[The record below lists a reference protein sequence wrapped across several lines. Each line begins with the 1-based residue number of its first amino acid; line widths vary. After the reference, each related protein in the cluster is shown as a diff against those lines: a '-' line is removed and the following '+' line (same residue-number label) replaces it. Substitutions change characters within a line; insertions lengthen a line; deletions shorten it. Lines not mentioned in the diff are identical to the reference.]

1 MNLNPAAQQKD
12 PCEAAK
18 FYADEGIS
26 VLPLVGKKPK
36 FDWLDRQYER
46 ATTGRISMWN
56 YNGFFGNVGIVC
68 GQVSG
73 NLIVIDLD
81 GREAVM
87 KWEIAWPQYF
97 HTFTVAT
104 GSGEGK
110 HVYLRPDV
118 LPATTR
124 ACGLPGIGNIE
135 LRANGCYVVA
145 PPSIHPETQ
154 RPYVVENDEP
164 VMRVRDLQ
172 PVVLWLID
180 LMEAKKPAPQPAPT
194 VKCQTAPVAL
204 RTMRWAEAA
213 LVYECGNLRA
223 TPGGNQNNQLNR
235 AAYNMGQIVADGHI
249 DRMTVEQSLLNTA
262 LAIGQDEPQS
272 RRTIQSGLEAGLK
285 NPRSLQWRNRS
296 K

>member
-1 MNLNPAAQQKD
+1 MNLNQAAQQKD
-12 PCEAAK
+12 PCTAAK
-18 FYADEGIS
+18 FYADQGIS
-26 VLPLVGKKPK
+26 VLPLVGKKPAIA
-36 FDWLDRQYER
+36 WEDRQQQR
-46 ATTGRISMWN
+46 ASSGLISGWG
-56 YNGFFGNVGIVC
+56 YRDLFGNVGIVC
-68 GQVSG
+68 GQVSS

-87 KWEIAWPQYF
+87 KWEITWPQYF

-154 RPYVVENDEP
+154 RPYVVENDCP
-164 VMRVRDLQ
+164 VLRVRDLQ
-172 PVVLWLID
+172 PVVLWLIG
-180 LMEAKKPAPQPAPT
+180 LMEAKKPVPQPAPT
-194 VKCQTAPVAL
+194 VKRPVVSGNQ

-213 LVYECGNLRA
+213 LTYECGNLRA

-249 DRMTVEQSLLNTA
+249 DRMTVESALLNTA